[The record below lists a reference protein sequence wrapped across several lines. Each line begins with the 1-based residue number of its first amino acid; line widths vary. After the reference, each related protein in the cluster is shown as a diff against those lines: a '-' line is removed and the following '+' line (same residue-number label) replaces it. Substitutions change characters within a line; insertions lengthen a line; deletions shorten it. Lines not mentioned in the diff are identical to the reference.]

1 MPQHASCSRLAPSS
15 PWIASS
21 CSAAASTWCQ
31 RGALPSRAR
40 VRVRVRSCERI
51 KSSEGKVALGRLQ
64 VLMMVITA
72 LALCLRRVR
81 PCPKDALLGV
91 LLGVR
96 PRGRLVMDAA
106 SRRRGAKSCIFAGV
120 AEDQRHPPPAPP
132 HLKPTTK
139 ISARNLKSDEWSAVA
154 IRPEHGQGAS
164 AADTG
169 FVEDVVPRALPVCLE
184 QLSTPTAS
192 SVPAEPAAPSRLPA
206 RSQAR
211 LLLC

>member
-1 MPQHASCSRLAPSS
+1 M
-15 PWIASS
+15 
-21 CSAAASTWCQ
+21 
-31 RGALPSRAR
+31 
-40 VRVRVRSCERI
+40 RVRSCERI

-132 HLKPTTK
+132 HLKPITK

-169 FVEDVVPRALPVCLE
+169 FVEHVFFVFFP
-184 QLSTPTAS
+184 SAS
-192 SVPAEPAAPSRLPA
+192 SNCP
-206 RSQAR
+206 R
-211 LLLC
+211 LLRRASQRNQPRHLGSPSAVDSVLNLNSSTQRRQAAQSTSSK

>member
-1 MPQHASCSRLAPSS
+1 MAD
-15 PWIASS
+15 
-21 CSAAASTWCQ
+21 
-31 RGALPSRAR
+31 
-40 VRVRVRSCERI
+40 
-51 KSSEGKVALGRLQ
+51 VALGRLGPPSSIDDGDNGSS
-64 VLMMVITA
+64 LMPPPGAPLSQGRPPRRPPRRPPTA
-72 LALCLRRVR
+72 
-81 PCPKDALLGV
+81 
-91 LLGVR
+91 
-96 PRGRLVMDAA
+96 RGCDPTSPTCRLVLDAA

-132 HLKPTTK
+132 HLKPITK

-154 IRPEHGQGAS
+154 IRPEHDQGAS

-211 LLLC
+211 LILC